1 MLKRLNQLY
10 AATAKEL
17 LVCYRDPDVFIYSVM
32 LPALIYP
39 MLLFFGSEFMLWR
52 SGATANFKV
61 KVAMVQPETKLIEE
75 CRRRLKAEPF
85 AVEVQDLDPMK
96 LLQSGQV
103 DAVIGSNAN
112 DELQV
117 SLKGASA
124 SAEDAKEKLQTFFE
138 KWQREKLFQRLSEL
152 QKDKK
157 YLQVFSVDAKDIS
170 PSIASSKVPKEK
182 GAPLGAIKMVL
193 CTILCLAC
201 SSIAYGAMAPVVCLF
216 TEEREKSTLPTTL
229 LLPASRSIIIGS
241 KLIATTIVSLSSG
254 LANLI
259 NLILVGLVL
268 LAQTKMLAGIDF
280 FVVLSE
286 TLPPFNSM
294 VLLSLLIGLAVTVAS
309 VLATAAASARDY
321 SQAYNLLTVPLL
333 WASILPLMGA
343 LPVVHNLDFAAWL
356 PIANLAYQMTDVLNR
371 DVRTDNFVIATIEN
385 VALIILSIIAV
396 KHIITSEKILSG
408 PAS

>member
-1 MLKRLNQLY
+1 MIKGLNQLF

-17 LVCYRDPDVFIYSVM
+17 LVCYRDPDVFIYSVL

-39 MLLFFGSEFMLWR
+39 MLLFFGSEFLLWR
-52 SGATANFKV
+52 SGATANLKV
-61 KVAMVQPETKLIEE
+61 KVAMMQPESTILTE
-75 CRRRLKAEPF
+75 CRRRLKSESF
-85 AVEVQDLDPMK
+85 VVQVQDPDPMRQ
-96 LLQSGQV
+96 LRNGQV
-103 DAVIGSNAN
+103 DAVIGSDAK

-117 SLKGASA
+117 FLKGAAA
-124 SAEDAKEKLQTFFE
+124 SSDDAKEKLQTFFQ
-138 KWQREKLFQRLSEL
+138 KWQRENLFEKLTEQ

-157 YLQVFSVDAKDIS
+157 YLQVFSVDAKDIA
-170 PSIASSKVPKEK
+170 PSIASSKIPKEK
-182 GAPLGAIKMVL
+182 GTPIGAIRMVL

-229 LLPASRSIIIGS
+229 LLPANRAVIVSS

-280 FVVLSE
+280 FVVFSE
-286 TLPPFNSM
+286 TLPPFNSL

-333 WASILPLMGA
+333 WASILPLLGA
-343 LPVVHNLDFAAWL
+343 LPVVHHLGFAAWL

-371 DVRTDNFVIATIEN
+371 NVRANNLVIAIVEN
-385 VALIILSIIAV
+385 VALLLLAIFVVKRIIS
-396 KHIITSEKILSG
+396 SERVLSG
-408 PAS
+408 PAT

>member
-1 MLKRLNQLY
+1 MIKRLNQLY

-17 LVCYRDPDVFIYSVM
+17 VVCYRDPDVFIYSVM

-39 MLLFFGSEFMLWR
+39 MLLFFGSEFLLWR
-52 SGATANFKV
+52 SGATASFKV
-61 KVAMVQPETKLIEE
+61 KVAMVQPESKLIEE

-85 AVEVQDLDPMK
+85 VLEVRESDPMK

-103 DAVIGSNAN
+103 DAVIGSNA

-117 SLKGASA
+117 SLRGASA
-124 SAEDAKEKLQTFFE
+124 SADDAKEKLQTFFE
-138 KWQREKLFQRLSEL
+138 KWQRENLFQRLSEQ

-157 YLQVFSVDAKDIS
+157 YLQVFSVEAKDIS

-229 LLPASRSIIIGS
+229 LLPASRTIIITS

-259 NLILVGLVL
+259 NLVLVGLVL

-280 FVVLSE
+280 FVVFSE
-286 TLPPFNSM
+286 TLPPFNSL

-333 WASILPLMGA
+333 WSSILPLMGA

-371 DVRTDNFVIATIEN
+371 NVRTDNFVIAMIEN
-385 VALIILSIIAV
+385 VALIIFSIIAV
-396 KHIITSEKILSG
+396 KHIISSEKILSG